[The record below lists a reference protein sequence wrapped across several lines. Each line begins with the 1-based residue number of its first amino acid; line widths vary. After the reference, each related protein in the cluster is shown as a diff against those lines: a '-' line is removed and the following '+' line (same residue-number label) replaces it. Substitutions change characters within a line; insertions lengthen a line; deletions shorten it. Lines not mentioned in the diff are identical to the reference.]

1 MKERQQRVKKPFIF
15 PGSSTLQGNRVPWSF
30 IRSFPQF
37 VIVVFL
43 PLLFLLWLP
52 GGAYAQGPADQVNN
66 IEWQE
71 LKTEKFTIVYAEEV
85 LAFNL
90 PIECRCGVTEAEYY
104 ATFIDEIYDD
114 LAIVFGVQLVTPINL
129 RLFPTEESYYQVN
142 PIAKRLPGGIAHAL
156 NTRDEI
162 AIALPRTDL
171 LTEEELINN
180 MRHEMTHLFASQL
193 SDGNLTAGFQE
204 GIAQYLEK
212 PTDKANYEPTL
223 LEQAVEQNRLLT
235 WAELDQSEAVY
246 SDPQVA
252 YPQSISIVAFL
263 IDRYGLANFTEFL
276 RVVAQEPGYRS
287 ALEAAYG
294 KSADDL
300 EAEWLAYLPEYFA
313 GRWQVNAI
321 YTYDLSRVR
330 QLVANAAYTAA
341 VTELSE
347 IVALLESTEQFETL
361 AEAESLLAQAHQ
373 GQTAGALA
381 AEARESL
388 LQGNYQMTI
397 AKGNEALAA
406 YEALNYR
413 ERVPEIQNY
422 IYRAELGQQALS
434 QLSRGEQMLQ
444 SLRFLEA
451 ERELHEATALLQTLG
466 DQTAAQQGETLLT
479 ESAWQ
484 QRLLIYALIG
494 VASLMLFFN
503 TLRRIFN
510 RFIAGPLEV
519 EFT

>member
-1 MKERQQRVKKPFIF
+1 MKTKQ
-15 PGSSTLQGNRVPWSF
+15 LL
-30 IRSFPQF
+30 
-37 VIVVFL
+37 FL
-43 PLLFLLWLP
+43 PLLFLLWLS
-52 GGAYAQGPADQVNN
+52 GVAYAQGPADQVNT

-71 LKTEKFTIVYAEEV
+71 LKTEKFTIVYAERV
-85 LAFNL
+85 LVFNL
-90 PIECRCGVTEAEYY
+90 PIECRCGIGEAEYY

-114 LAIVFGVQLVTPINL
+114 LTIVFGVQLTTPINL

-142 PIAKRLPGGIAHAL
+142 PIAERLPGVIAHAL
-156 NTRDEI
+156 NSRDEI
-162 AIALPRTDL
+162 AIALPRTVL

-204 GIAQYLEK
+204 GIAQYLEQ
-212 PTDKANYEPTL
+212 PTAKANYEPTL

-235 WAELDQSEAVY
+235 WAELDQAEAVY

-252 YPQSISIVAFL
+252 YPQALSIVAFL
-263 IDRYGLANFTEFL
+263 IDRYGLAAFTEFL
-276 RVVAQEPGYRS
+276 RVSAQEPGYRS
-287 ALEAAYG
+287 ALEVAYRKAAD
-294 KSADDL
+294 AL
-300 EAEWLAYLPEYFA
+300 EAEWLAYLPQYFA

-330 QLVANAAYTAA
+330 QLVAKAAYTDA

-347 IVALLESTEQFETL
+347 IIALLESTDQFETL
-361 AEAESLLAQAHQ
+361 AEVESLLARAHQ

-381 AEARESL
+381 TEARTA
-388 LQGNYQMTI
+388 LQRGDYQATI
-397 AKGNEALAA
+397 AKGNEALIV

-434 QLSRGEQMLQ
+434 QLAKGGQMLQ
-444 SLRFLEA
+444 SLRFLAA
-451 ERELHEATALLQTLG
+451 ERELYEATALLQTLG
-466 DQTAAQQGETLLT
+466 NQTGAQQGETLLV

-484 QRLLIYALIG
+484 QRLFIYVLIG
-494 VASLMLFFN
+494 VASLLLFFN

>member
-1 MKERQQRVKKPFIF
+1 
-15 PGSSTLQGNRVPWSF
+15 
-30 IRSFPQF
+30 
-37 VIVVFL
+37 
-43 PLLFLLWLP
+43 
-52 GGAYAQGPADQVNN
+52 
-66 IEWQE
+66 
-71 LKTEKFTIVYAEEV
+71 
-85 LAFNL
+85 
-90 PIECRCGVTEAEYY
+90 
-104 ATFIDEIYDD
+104 
-114 LAIVFGVQLVTPINL
+114 
-129 RLFPTEESYYQVN
+129 
-142 PIAKRLPGGIAHAL
+142 
-156 NTRDEI
+156 
-162 AIALPRTDL
+162 
-171 LTEEELINN
+171 
-180 MRHEMTHLFASQL
+180 
-193 SDGNLTAGFQE
+193 
-204 GIAQYLEK
+204 
-212 PTDKANYEPTL
+212 
-223 LEQAVEQNRLLT
+223 
-235 WAELDQSEAVY
+235 
-246 SDPQVA
+246 
-252 YPQSISIVAFL
+252 
-263 IDRYGLANFTEFL
+263 
-276 RVVAQEPGYRS
+276 
-287 ALEAAYG
+287 
-294 KSADDL
+294 
-300 EAEWLAYLPEYFA
+300 
-313 GRWQVNAI
+313 
-321 YTYDLSRVR
+321 
-330 QLVANAAYTAA
+330 
-341 VTELSE
+341 
-347 IVALLESTEQFETL
+347 LESTEQFETL

-388 LQGNYQMTI
+388 LQGNYQATI